1 MSAAVDRDP
10 MLLGAGRQSVII
22 EYLQAHGTVRVRELA
37 KTLGV
42 SEMTIRRDID
52 ALDDRG
58 AVEKI
63 HGGAKLPGILSHDEP
78 GFEIKQLRQGSEK
91 QWIAEQA
98 AKQVVSGMVVGLS
111 AGTTTYALAKRL
123 RDIPGLTIV
132 TNSILV
138 ADQFERAVGRQKYS
152 GSVLVTGGERTP
164 SDAFVGPI
172 AVSSLRQLHV
182 DILFLGVH
190 GVHES
195 AGLTTPNLLESELDQ
210 VFISAANRV
219 AVVADHTKWG
229 TVGMSTIAPLEAAE
243 VFITDAGLELGAQSV
258 LRERVGNLIVASG
271 PEAP

>member
-1 MSAAVDRDP
+1 MSAATDRNP
-10 MLLGAGRQSVII
+10 MLLGAGRQSVIV
-22 EYLQAHGTVRVRELA
+22 EYLQAHGSVRVRELA
-37 KTLGV
+37 QSLGV

-52 ALDDRG
+52 ALDDSG

-63 HGGAKLPGILSHDEP
+63 HGGAKLPGNLSHDEP
-78 GFEIKQLRQGSEK
+78 GFEKKQLRQGPEK
-91 QWIAEQA
+91 QAIAEEA

-123 RDIPGLTIV
+123 REIPGLTIV

-138 ADQFERAVGRQKYS
+138 ADQFERAPGKQKYS

-190 GVHES
+190 GVQES

-210 VFISAANRV
+210 VFIAAANRV

-229 TVGMSTIAPLEAAE
+229 TVGMSTIAPLEAAQ
-243 VFITDAGLELGAQSV
+243 VFITDAGLDLGAQAV
-258 LRERVGNLIVASG
+258 LRERVGSLIVAAA
-271 PEAP
+271 PE